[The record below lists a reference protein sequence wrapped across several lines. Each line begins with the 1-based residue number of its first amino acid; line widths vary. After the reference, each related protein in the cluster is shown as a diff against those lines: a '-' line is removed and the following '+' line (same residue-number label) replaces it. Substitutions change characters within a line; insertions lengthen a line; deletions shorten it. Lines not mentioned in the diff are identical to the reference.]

1 MFGRLRPWMLV
12 GIALLGILALVGEA
26 RAKHFGLNGQED
38 FSEIARRGFYETI
51 TNGGTYQQNP
61 AVDATASALSP
72 QPPGYNTYLN
82 RQRNSYTWGS
92 GWFGG
97 FYYVGTVR
105 DVGCF
110 LIDSTDPL
118 CPHTDANGDGSPEPG
133 ADQKAEIWRFTPSP
147 TNAATGGWTRA
158 LQSPCIVAG
167 GGIGVSACQ
176 GFPTLGVAANLP
188 RDIGY
193 RGMTV
198 GAVGPLDT
206 TQRLWVAAFGL
217 GGRVLQS
224 TTGTTFNVAS
234 TNGLAT
240 IPSITSLTGLS
251 SLQNIAT
258 VDLGYRS
265 ILIWQGRL
273 CIAPAGSYADEDLPV
288 NPVVLCNSNP
298 ASTSSTW
305 QTIVNVKAHLTL
317 GDPNNLG
324 IFQMGVF
331 NGDLYIGVS
340 NRTTG
345 VQIWR
350 LPASQC
356 PIPSSSSTLCV
367 ANSSQWQRVITHGG
381 GRSIPSDGLPDSAGV
396 SAMQVHNGGSGDALY
411 IGTSDS
417 AAFQNSRTELFR
429 INLDGTWDLI
439 VGSPRQKSMM
449 DAMNADLTLA
459 HFNCVATVNTNR
471 TQFDFDGS
479 GPNPAEAACFPLGNM
494 AAGFGTGFSGGTAPV
509 TGGYSSGPFGYV
521 WRMAVHNDGSTDPS
535 TSGNFLY
542 LGMLHTGGGNFGG
555 SSNNPAGFDLLKSKD
570 GVTWN
575 TAANTVNNNGLGNSD
590 NYGVRTL
597 VSVPNWPNAGPGGS
611 GTGPALLVGTA
622 NPSTE
627 DATEPNTGGA
637 EVHLGT
643 CAPTSTPVAV
653 AVATTKSTAP
663 GQVIFDTTN
672 NRYVAFDDELAP
684 AAGDTNVNVT
694 LVGSASS
701 DTFCGDLLSYQWYDK
716 LGNLIGPASPLDPGN
731 PISGAPPIVSGSA
744 SGSTPSGGPKLTIG
758 NLTLTLPT
766 STDTTDYTFR
776 LCVTDETSQT
786 ACADVTVR
794 ASHNLPPTAAITPDP
809 PTTFGGVCGGNSGS
823 PRVCLVDLD
832 GNLSETFTVQGV
844 CSDPEHP
851 APSAPLF
858 STPPASCVWSA
869 DAGVGIT
876 FAGGS
881 IGSTGG
887 PDDDPDSAGTAYTV
901 TVPVSTSGGGG
912 GFNTPSVYLTATDD
926 HGYTNQARTRVRV
939 LAAVHDVAVT
949 AIAPTTTLATVGSS
963 QTVTVTVANNGHFTE
978 SVNVALVASPGG
990 AVSSTTPQPVSIGP
1004 CVNTTTHVPLS
1015 PCPTTTVSFNW
1026 TPASPAGQPHT
1037 LTATAAT
1044 VTGETNTADNSRSLS
1059 VAMVNNTPTANAPIS
1074 PTTTNEDTSVGI
1086 TLTGS
1091 DPDSDPLTF
1100 LVGTGPTHG
1109 SLSGT
1114 APNLTYTPAA
1124 NYNGS
1129 DSFTF
1134 TVNDGSLTS
1143 SPATVSITIN
1153 AVNDAP
1159 SFTKGANQTILPT
1172 AGAQTV
1178 INWATNI
1185 APGPA
1190 TATDESGQTLN
1201 FNIVSNTNAAIFSV
1215 LPAISSTG
1223 TLTYTPSG
1231 TTGTATVGVQ
1241 LHDDGGGTAPNV
1253 DTSATQTFTITVS
1266 TPCSGSICAPTGV
1279 TAAMNTPPA
1288 RQVRVNWNDN
1298 ATNETRYEV
1307 QRCRLSFGFC
1317 SYSTVTTSLAAGT
1330 TSYNNTVSSAG
1341 TYRFRVRACN
1351 SSGCSA
1357 YGVSNNIA
1365 VP

>member
-26 RAKHFGLNGQED
+26 RAKHFGLDGQED
-38 FSEIARRGFYETI
+38 FSEIARRGFWETI
-51 TNGGTYQQNP
+51 HNDGTYSPTNN
-61 AVDATASALSP
+61 ATDATGSALSP
-72 QPPGYNTYLN
+72 PAPGSTTYLN
-82 RQRNSYTWGS
+82 RQRNSYTWSS
-92 GWFGG
+92 GWFNVGG
-97 FYYVGTVR
+97 VNRYYVGTVR

-110 LIDSTDPL
+110 LIDPTDPL
-118 CPHTDANGDGSPEPG
+118 CPQTDANGDGSPEPG
-133 ADQKAEIWRFTPSP
+133 ADQKAEIWAYTPSG
-147 TNAATGGWTRA
+147 TNAATGSWTRV

-176 GFPTLGVAANLP
+176 GFPTFGVAANLP

-198 GAVGPLDT
+198 STNTVGDPADLPLDASP
-206 TQRLWVAAFGL
+206 RLWVAAFGL
-217 GGRVLQS
+217 GGRVLH
-224 TTGTTFNVAS
+224 TTNGTTFSVAS

-240 IPSITSLTGLS
+240 IPSITSLTGLAN
-251 SLQNIAT
+251 LQNIAT

-265 ILIWQGRL
+265 ILIWQGRV

-305 QTIVNVKAHLTL
+305 QTIVNVKTHPTL
-317 GDPNNLG
+317 GDPSNLG

-356 PIPSSSSTLCV
+356 PIPSSSTTSCV
-367 ANSSQWQRVITHGG
+367 ANSSQWQRVITRGG
-381 GRSIPSDGLPDSAGV
+381 GRPIPSDGLPDSAGV
-396 SAMQVHNGGSGDALY
+396 SAMQVFNGGGGDALY

-429 INLDGTWDLI
+429 INLNGTWDLI
-439 VGSPRQKSMM
+439 VGSPRQKSVM
-449 DAMNADLTLA
+449 DTMNTDLTLA
-459 HFNCVATVNTNR
+459 QFNCVTTVNTNR

-479 GPNPAEAACFPLGNM
+479 GPNLAEAACFPLGNM

-521 WRMAVHNDGSTDPS
+521 WRMAKHNDGSTDPS
-535 TSGNFLY
+535 TTGDFLY
-542 LGMLHTGGGNFGG
+542 AGMLHTGGGNFGG
-555 SSNNPAGFDLLKSKD
+555 GQNNPAGFDLLKSKD

-575 TAANTVNNNGLGNSD
+575 TAANTVTNNGFGNSD

-597 VSVPNWPNAGPGGS
+597 VSVPNWPAAGPGGS

-643 CAPTSTPVAV
+643 CAPSSTPSAITSIVTQAR
-653 AVATTKSTAP
+653 ATSPSYKN
-663 GQVIFDTTN
+663 QVIFETTN
-672 NRYVAFDDELAP
+672 NRYVAFDD
-684 AAGDTNVNVT
+684 DTTHNSSVDVT
-694 LVGSASS
+694 LVGSASY
-701 DTFCGDLLSYQWYDK
+701 DTFCGDLLSYQWYDQN
-716 LGNLIGPASPLDPGN
+716 GQYTGTA
-731 PISGAPPIVSGSA
+731 GAALTDTGA
-744 SGSTPSGGPKLTIG
+744 TGSTPSGGPKLTIP
-758 NLTLTLPT
+758 NLSVALPT
-766 STDTTDYTFR
+766 GIDTTDYIFR
-776 LCVTDETSQT
+776 LCVTDATPQT
-786 ACADVTVR
+786 ACADVNVR
-794 ASHNLPPTAAITPDP
+794 ASYNLPPTAAITPNP
-809 PTTFGGVCGGNSGS
+809 PTTFGGACGGNSGS

-832 GNLSETFTVQGV
+832 GGGSETFTVQGV
-844 CSDPEHP
+844 CSDPENP
-851 APSAPLF
+851 GAFPSA
-858 STPPASCVWSA
+858 SPASCVWSA
-869 DAGVGIT
+869 DTGVGIT
-876 FAGGS
+876 FAGLS
-881 IGSTGG
+881 SSTGG
-887 PDDDPDSAGTAYTV
+887 QDGDPDSAGTAYIV

-949 AIAPTTTLATVGSS
+949 LIAPTTTPATVGTS

-990 AVSSTTPQPVSIGP
+990 AVPSTTSQPVSIGP

-1015 PCPTTTVSFNW
+1015 PCPTTLVTFNW
-1026 TPASPAGQPHT
+1026 TPASPAGAPHT

-1059 VAMVNNTPTANAPIS
+1059 VAMVNGAPTANAQS
-1074 PTTTNEDTSVGI
+1074 PTTNEDTSVGI

-1091 DPDSDPLTF
+1091 DPDLDPMTF

-1109 SLSGT
+1109 SLSGA
-1114 APNLTYTPAA
+1114 APNLTYTPAL
-1124 NYNGS
+1124 NYNGP

-1134 TVNDGSLTS
+1134 TVSDGSLTS
-1143 SPATVSITIN
+1143 SAATVSITVN

-1178 INWATNI
+1178 NNWATAI
-1185 APGPA
+1185 SAGPA
-1190 TATDESGQTLN
+1190 DESGQALN

-1241 LHDDGGGTAPNV
+1241 LHDNGGTTPGV

-1288 RQVRVNWNDN
+1288 RQVKVSWNDN

-1357 YGVSNNIA
+1357 YGVSNNLA